1 MAETNSSSNPPHTPD
16 ESKAQTSHDILAE
29 LDNIADSLV
38 QNWKGKIVVDL
49 DRNGCG
55 RLQEYNLCDHIGK
68 YKNEI
73 YDRFYFNTTEYP
85 PPPVGSQSIPK
96 DYKSWNDLKLYITR
110 QSHECGSPVV
120 ANGSN
125 NNGSRKFVCFC
136 HRLYKEDANKKK
148 GPFREDFIVNSKN
161 RGSRPN
167 GRDAARRCSTK
178 LALSR
183 DKICKFKFQISWD
196 EKGYFLKQTSGN
208 PNHEFHPKIDP
219 SNIPIPTRLI
229 PENEKANLVALAESC
244 VGAGVG
250 RNFIH
255 SKLGRYITRAKVA
268 YLQENYNVDFT
279 GQNLPQNDIEK
290 LLEFFKNSETISHQV
305 LWDVP
310 VDDVNDSICS
320 QGVTVATTS
329 TEKTACV
336 DTSDTT
342 STHASLNKTSTA
354 SKPTTASTN
363 KKPPSPQ
370 KLVSTCFD
378 RENSNEPY
386 YVDHTEETGMEVLIK
401 EAQHIRTSKNISDS
415 AKIFLCVAWSSV
427 EEIRMFKR
435 FPELIYCDAT
445 ADTNN
450 TKNQLVTFSGRTC
463 DGKQFIFLR
472 IWIHNQRTSTFQWIF
487 RVVLKTFIPDAFYK
501 QVQMC
506 LVDGDP
512 QQRVKLTEALQTYL
526 KNAKHSTCTHHLIT
540 NGWKKYQ
547 PSIMSISPQQRSRYD
562 RFSRILTNWLFS
574 FSRPGYCEN
583 ETEYTISKQLL
594 YAFVRSTQART
605 ILTTSQNVRTVQE
618 WLRNHVLIKDN
629 QFLYFQRK
637 HLRYY
642 YQATTSPHE
651 GTNHGIKSHA
661 ARVRPNQTMFKAGK
675 ALSMQSTLKIGEFNH
690 DSSKAVFMNTT
701 WSNSTTS
708 KHIVTK
714 AESLLQKAM
723 HKSSNYDVKRNSFSS
738 WQVFYNNEN
747 NENSNPSDESNSSS
761 TSNGDSSHDETK
773 TSHTPNIQ
781 KENPF
786 DDLKTNKKWSP
797 IPLFNRV
804 REVHM
809 DEMKCLRCSCYQFE
823 CIGLPCH
830 HIAAVIKFSFPSWDG
845 FSHHD
850 CSIQWWKI
858 WHHYAYSKNAVGIS
872 TVLSRSKFLPV
883 TGACFPSEDRNPP
896 EPTSA
901 YVDKVIVNIRES
913 IRNYSLDQLNHLIG
927 DPEMML
933 RSQTSEYEGLS
944 QTENILNDDD
954 DYLANVLDGNDHF
967 GPLLEG
973 GPIAAPQDMFEEL
986 KHDFYELLSVLETH
1000 KKEFPDS
1007 DKCNEIRSLMQEATN
1022 EMRLS
1027 LFDSDSNRKRKATDN
1042 RVINIMTEARAR
1054 TISRKY
1060 NSKNC

>member
-1 MAETNSSSNPPHTPD
+1 MTLPHVKP
-16 ESKAQTSHDILAE
+16 L
-29 LDNIADSLV
+29 
-38 QNWKGKIVVDL
+38 
-49 DRNGCG
+49 
-55 RLQEYNLCDHIGK
+55 
-68 YKNEI
+68 
-73 YDRFYFNTTEYP
+73 
-85 PPPVGSQSIPK
+85 PK
-96 DYKSWNDLKLYITR
+96 
-110 QSHECGSPVV
+110 
-120 ANGSN
+120 
-125 NNGSRKFVCFC
+125 
-136 HRLYKEDANKKK
+136 
-148 GPFREDFIVNSKN
+148 
-161 RGSRPN
+161 
-167 GRDAARRCSTK
+167 
-178 LALSR
+178 
-183 DKICKFKFQISWD
+183 
-196 EKGYFLKQTSGN
+196 
-208 PNHEFHPKIDP
+208 
-219 SNIPIPTRLI
+219 
-229 PENEKANLVALAESC
+229 
-244 VGAGVG
+244 
-250 RNFIH
+250 
-255 SKLGRYITRAKVA
+255 
-268 YLQENYNVDFT
+268 
-279 GQNLPQNDIEK
+279 
-290 LLEFFKNSETISHQV
+290 
-305 LWDVP
+305 
-310 VDDVNDSICS
+310 
-320 QGVTVATTS
+320 
-329 TEKTACV
+329 
-336 DTSDTT
+336 
-342 STHASLNKTSTA
+342 
-354 SKPTTASTN
+354 
-363 KKPPSPQ
+363 
-370 KLVSTCFD
+370 
-378 RENSNEPY
+378 
-386 YVDHTEETGMEVLIK
+386 
-401 EAQHIRTSKNISDS
+401 
-415 AKIFLCVAWSSV
+415 
-427 EEIRMFKR
+427 
-435 FPELIYCDAT
+435 
-445 ADTNN
+445 
-450 TKNQLVTFSGRTC
+450 
-463 DGKQFIFLR
+463 
-472 IWIHNQRTSTFQWIF
+472 
-487 RVVLKTFIPDAFYK
+487 
-501 QVQMC
+501 
-506 LVDGDP
+506 
-512 QQRVKLTEALQTYL
+512 
-526 KNAKHSTCTHHLIT
+526 
-540 NGWKKYQ
+540 
-547 PSIMSISPQQRSRYD
+547 
-562 RFSRILTNWLFS
+562 
-574 FSRPGYCEN
+574 
-583 ETEYTISKQLL
+583 
-594 YAFVRSTQART
+594 
-605 ILTTSQNVRTVQE
+605 
-618 WLRNHVLIKDN
+618 
-629 QFLYFQRK
+629 
-637 HLRYY
+637 
-642 YQATTSPHE
+642 

-747 NENSNPSDESNSSS
+747 NENSNASDNSNSSS